1 MIKKC
6 DILFIIHVI
15 EVLIFLDLQG
25 VRYVLLQH
33 FRLKLELIALW
44 LEITLIGYRWLIK
57 GSDSRDSPAVQWR
70 LNRIPR
76 SISRN
81 GRDREASFRGEEF
94 HWTVLCPRP
103 RSVAVRNRQGNVCRM
118 WQDMASGAAQFAE
131 LVWRVLPRNRM
142 YSWYAANA

>member
-1 MIKKC
+1 MI
-6 DILFIIHVI
+6 IYYIFII
-15 EVLIFLDLQG
+15 EVLILNVQSVSFI
-25 VRYVLLQH
+25 
-33 FRLKLELIALW
+33 FFCNTKLKLELIANLW
-44 LEITLIGYRWLIK
+44 LETNLIGYRWLIK
-57 GSDSRDSPAVQWR
+57 GNDSRDSPAVQWR

-142 YSWYAANA
+142 YSWYTANV

>member
-1 MIKKC
+1 MWYYLLYIYYRS
-6 DILFIIHVI
+6 I
-15 EVLIFLDLQG
+15 LIFSNVQS
-25 VRYVLLQH
+25 VS
-33 FRLKLELIALW
+33 FISFCNTKLKLELIANLW
-44 LEITLIGYRWLIK
+44 LETTLIGYRWLIK
-57 GSDSRDSPAVQWR
+57 GNDSRDSPAVQWR

-94 HWTVLCPRP
+94 HWTVLCPRQ

-142 YSWYAANA
+142 YSWYTANV